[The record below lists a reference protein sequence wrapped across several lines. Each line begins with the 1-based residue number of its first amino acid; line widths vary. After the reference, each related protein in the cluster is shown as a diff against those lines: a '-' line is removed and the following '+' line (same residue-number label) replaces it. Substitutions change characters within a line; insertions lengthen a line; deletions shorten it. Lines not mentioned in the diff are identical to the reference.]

1 MSGTDQPDQPDHG
14 DAPGV
19 TGAGPLPDPATDPTA
34 RALREAMAA
43 RAAAVDP
50 PDRLQEILMA
60 SQSSRRRTRAWT
72 AVAAAAAVVV
82 VGGSA
87 LALTQRGGDSV
98 TTVAAAT
105 SATSEPAAPAT
116 SEPAAPTSEPARP
129 APAPAEPSTATSEPA
144 APTSAPATSAP
155 ASAGAALP
163 SGAASVPVYWLGGD
177 GSPRLFR
184 EWVPVSGG
192 ADDATLALR
201 ALLGGSPAD
210 PDYASPFGPDAGA
223 SVTAADGRLVVD
235 VAASAVSGDVETGDA
250 DLAVQQLVW
259 TVTAAA
265 GQDVPVEVRVDGAA
279 GRPVFG
285 RAVAQTVSRA
295 PRAEVQA
302 PVWITGVSTATPGSV
317 TVEGTGT
324 AFEGTLLWTVT
335 DAAGTEI
342 ARDAVQ
348 AGANGTWGDFSFT
361 AALPAG
367 DYTVTVVAPDES
379 GGEGA
384 APLPDTKTV
393 TVR

>member
-1 MSGTDQPDQPDHG
+1 MSGTDQPDQPDV
-14 DAPGV
+14 PG
-19 TGAGPLPDPATDPTA
+19 TGPLPDPATDPTA
-34 RALREAMAA
+34 RALRGAMAA

-105 SATSEPAAPAT
+105 SATSEPAAPT
-116 SEPAAPTSEPARP
+116 SSEPASPTSEPAEP
-129 APAPAEPSTATSEPA
+129 APAPAEPTAATSEPA

-155 ASAGAALP
+155 ASAGSALP
-163 SGAASVPVYWLGGD
+163 SGAASVPVYWLGGE
-177 GSPRLFR
+177 GSPKLFR

-265 GQDVPVEVRVDGAA
+265 GQDVPVELRVDGAA
-279 GRPVFG
+279 GQPVFG
-285 RAVAQTVSRA
+285 RVVAQAVSRA

-302 PVWITGVSTATPGSV
+302 PVWITGVSTSTPGSV

-335 DAAGTEI
+335 DAAGTEV